1 MSDNEKYIA
10 CTRILDNLIVYEEVL
25 DISKY
30 KIQKTF
36 ADKLS
41 DEEITKQP
49 VENKKTKPVKEMIQE
64 SALRKY
70 FEDNGLTVVDD
81 RHESGRLWVVGER
94 TDISEYIN
102 QAVKQFKVTG
112 RYLSDSKLKIKFG
125 WCTKAKK

>member
-1 MSDNEKYIA
+1 
-10 CTRILDNLIVYEEVL
+10 
-25 DISKY
+25 
-30 KIQKTF
+30 
-36 ADKLS
+36 
-41 DEEITKQP
+41 
-49 VENKKTKPVKEMIQE
+49 MIQE